1 MCDLGSSDIGQ
12 HWHIL
17 HVFTSSSWSFL
28 IFQTQGIKNIFGF
41 NMFQHI
47 CVFPYLRTGGIKFP
61 AQVSA
66 LASLADEAKRR
77 LAEFRDAKQSWA

>member
-1 MCDLGSSDIGQ
+1 
-12 HWHIL
+12 
-17 HVFTSSSWSFL
+17 
-28 IFQTQGIKNIFGF
+28 
-41 NMFQHI
+41 MFQHI

-66 LASLADEAKRR
+66 LAGLADEAKRR